1 MSKTL
6 LALLTTGNIVLNPIP
21 QVVETRLIGFTLYP
35 IGVIALAWDTDGDEK
50 EDLRVFYKFQL
61 GREGAYT
68 YKPYIYFQDLNGNLN
83 YEENEEFIIPY
94 KEKTEV
100 EE

>member
-1 MSKTL
+1 MNTL
-6 LALLTTGNIVLNPIP
+6 LALLTAGNIVLNPLP

-35 IGVIALAWDTDGDEK
+35 MGVIALAWDLDNDDQ

-61 GREGAYT
+61 GIEGAYT
-68 YKPYIYFQDLNGNLN
+68 FRPYVYFQDLDGNLK
-83 YEENEEFIIPY
+83 YEKNEEFVIPY

-100 EE
+100 ER